1 MAPPLADVDGVTK
14 GTTGMISAHVWAQ
27 ASSSDRSE
35 LGERDGILVVF
46 SAEVDPASVVPDA
59 FLVILRD
66 GTGIVP
72 DEAVL
77 SPANE
82 SDENRTVWL
91 AGRFGEPQAN
101 PPADVMVTGNLYA
114 ENGLP
119 LRGLGAEVQP
129 FSTPGLVVIA
139 HRLEPGPSRCPQAKQ
154 VVRTYWHDVLRG
166 VQIEDL
172 QRIRLE
178 LADGE
183 QASPFGFDD
192 HDLDDDQEREDN
204 VLDLCVDRDTPAQI
218 LRIEPDVFADAQE
231 HPNARIELTVAQPG
245 ADE

>member
-1 MAPPLADVDGVTK
+1 
-14 GTTGMISAHVWAQ
+14 
-27 ASSSDRSE
+27 
-35 LGERDGILVVF
+35 
-46 SAEVDPASVVPDA
+46 
-59 FLVILRD
+59 
-66 GTGIVP
+66 
-72 DEAVL
+72 
-77 SPANE
+77 
-82 SDENRTVWL
+82 
-91 AGRFGEPQAN
+91 
-101 PPADVMVTGNLYA
+101 
-114 ENGLP
+114 
-119 LRGLGAEVQP
+119 
-129 FSTPGLVVIA
+129 
-139 HRLEPGPSRCPQAKQ
+139 